1 MNSIAFIVIAILTLA
16 AALAAAT
23 LQKLMHAALSFAV
36 ALVGVAA
43 FFFSLGA
50 EFVGLV
56 LVFVYIGAVAVLI
69 VFTILL
75 TRRDVGKD
83 RGTNW
88 SGVIVAVAVF
98 GGLIWTI
105 LETPSLSAAAP
116 QIPALTVRRI
126 GEALMTNYVWPLQ
139 CIGVLLTAALIG
151 ALIVG
156 QGSIPGQG
164 SAAIPLLIVGLLL
177 SWAAAFGWTE
187 LVMMWPNRVG
197 GIAATCAEAFRPYS
211 PVLANLTGTCYWW
224 GWVPTCG
231 LTALLSAS
239 ALHQWYLPWMPVKL
253 GAVIIVAIFT
263 ALNLAGMKVV
273 TRVAVVIAGCS
284 AALAFLSGIIPVVT
298 GHVDWHQAA
307 SFRLKSPFGGVFGG
321 LTSAMAGLYLIGF
334 AAPAFEA
341 AACHVGETVD
351 PDKNVPRAMYASAW
365 MATLYFLVLPVVWLG
380 VLGAGTIG
388 GNGEPSVLAHVLGP
402 TFAPLFGS
410 VAKAV
415 KVGEE
420 LRANYN
426 LATDK
431 DAQKVLFGQRAR
443 K

>member
-1 MNSIAFIVIAILTLA
+1 MEPTLAFHAFSRMSSTAFIVIAILTLA

-151 ALIVG
+151 ALI
-156 QGSIPGQG
+156 
-164 SAAIPLLIVGLLL
+164 
-177 SWAAAFGWTE
+177 
-187 LVMMWPNRVG
+187 LVM
-197 GIAATCAEAFRPYS
+197 
-211 PVLANLTGTCYWW
+211 
-224 GWVPTCG
+224 
-231 LTALLSAS
+231 
-239 ALHQWYLPWMPVKL
+239 
-253 GAVIIVAIFT
+253 
-263 ALNLAGMKVV
+263 
-273 TRVAVVIAGCS
+273 
-284 AALAFLSGIIPVVT
+284 
-298 GHVDWHQAA
+298 
-307 SFRLKSPFGGVFGG
+307 
-321 LTSAMAGLYLIGF
+321 
-334 AAPAFEA
+334 
-341 AACHVGETVD
+341 
-351 PDKNVPRAMYASAW
+351 
-365 MATLYFLVLPVVWLG
+365 
-380 VLGAGTIG
+380 
-388 GNGEPSVLAHVLGP
+388 
-402 TFAPLFGS
+402 
-410 VAKAV
+410 
-415 KVGEE
+415 EE
-420 LRANYN
+420 R
-426 LATDK
+426 
-431 DAQKVLFGQRAR
+431 R
-443 K
+443 